1 MPFCRECGKAVEEDW
16 VTCPYCSQ
24 AIGPPASAMHVQD
37 SIVSGDVNIV
47 QNVGDTGKPCQS
59 CGAQNVRI
67 MSCSDCI
74 NQFCEICEPD
84 CKVETLTEE
93 IDCFNQDLDS
103 STSSFNLV
111 EVERLSLN
119 RFDSSIGAAPL
130 CKACISQ
137 MEKMIEEKN
146 QSKILHRIALV
157 KHLLTDASNLLY
169 DKIRGIARTI
179 EKYGITNQTEFLTMV
194 EWVAYVENYDIKFGV
209 VPCHEI
215 FELLAERGNGEIGW
229 GLIPIIPEDLF
240 QIILHKMKRNRW
252 TVRNF
257 FPSDG
262 KMLAWKNGQR
272 GTELFLELCNFVVE
286 TPTKLVVIDNRDPT
300 LPVVPTL
307 FSSNRFK
314 ELRELYSLHDGEW
327 YLREEGELDIDAIFQ
342 QELHKLRKQELD
354 KL

>member
-1 MPFCRECGKAVEEDW
+1 
-16 VTCPYCSQ
+16 
-24 AIGPPASAMHVQD
+24 
-37 SIVSGDVNIV
+37 
-47 QNVGDTGKPCQS
+47 
-59 CGAQNVRI
+59 
-67 MSCSDCI
+67 
-74 NQFCEICEPD
+74 
-84 CKVETLTEE
+84 
-93 IDCFNQDLDS
+93 CFNQDLDS